1 MATDVNFG
9 LQQYSAFSPPSIG
22 ACLLWLDAADSNTIT
37 GSPVTQWRDKS
48 GRGSNAT
55 TGLGSVTAGTAIN
68 TLNTLR
74 FGFNQT
80 LNLSNF
86 QTFSTNNSIFYVIR
100 GVTSNTSGGGTGYFV
115 FSRTVDNFSVFSGNQ
130 QFDVYQNPGAGR
142 SYVTVMGSGGE
153 RNWGN
158 LSTTAFSSTSNIV
171 TTAGISYASVNG
183 TSQALVATAVVRN
196 TVATA
201 STYQIS
207 TSRNCCGD
215 VFTYDLGELIVY
227 DGTLSLG
234 EIQQVEG
241 YLARKWGF
249 TLPVGHPYRGVPPAM
264 RLFQTVDILAMS
276 PHLWFDA
283 ADSTTI
289 TGSPTVTQWSDKSG
303 RGCNATTGL
312 GSVTL
317 GTAINSS
324 NTLRFGL
331 NQTLNISNLT
341 MTNTNTSVVAIFRG
355 VTSNANPA
363 AGTGYFLFSRPADNF
378 LVYTGNQQFACYQ
391 NPASGISYA
400 FVMGPSTERNW
411 GQLSTTAFANR
422 VNIVS
427 ISGSNSADISGTSL
441 VTNQSNAVVSN
452 TVFTSTTYQISTSR
466 NCCGDVFTYDLGELI
481 VFDDAIST
489 GRSHQLQAYLARKW
503 GQTLTSGNFFS
514 RNPVLVPL
522 FVPTTLTGLAL
533 WLDGADSSTL
543 TLSGSSVTAWS
554 DKSGNSRNATGG
566 VSPTLGTNGVT
577 FNGTTQYLSTTY
589 SAVPAAESVFVVAT
603 WTGTTDRNY
612 CIIGTSA
619 TNGRGY
625 NVFRSGG
632 AAVIRWDRWGVAGY
646 AQTSGVQSNVQF
658 MSSAIFTGSAGTTG
672 LNGGSQSA
680 SAAFSFSGTGTTNIG
695 TGVLS
700 DYFTGTINE
709 VLCFSRALSTPQ
721 RQRVEGYLA
730 WKWGLSASLPTT
742 HPFSKFRP

>member
-48 GRGSNAT
+48 GRGSNAV

-68 TLNTLR
+68 SLNTLR
-74 FGFNQT
+74 FGLNQT

-86 QTFSTNNSIFYVIR
+86 QVFSTNNSIFYVIR
-100 GVTSNTSGGGTGYFV
+100 GVTSNTSGGGTGYWI
-115 FSRTVDNFSVFSGNQ
+115 FSRTADNFSNFTGNQ
-130 QFDVYQNPGAGR
+130 QFGSYQNPGAGR
-142 SYVTVMGSGGE
+142 SYVLVMGVGGE

-171 TTAGISYASVNG
+171 TTAGISYAAVNG
-183 TSQALVATAVVRN
+183 TSLPLVATAVVRN
-196 TVATA
+196 TVAAAT
-201 STYQIS
+201 TYQIS
-207 TSRNCCGD
+207 TSRNLGD

-249 TLPVGHPYRGVPPAM
+249 TLPVGHPYRGLPPAM
-264 RLFQTVDILAMS
+264 RLFQTVDIFAMS

-283 ADSTTI
+283 ADSSTI
-289 TGSPTVTQWSDKSG
+289 TGSPVTQWSDKSG

-312 GSVTL
+312 GSVVA

-341 MTNTNTSVVAIFRG
+341 MTNTNTSIVAIFRG
-355 VTSNANPA
+355 VTSNANPSS
-363 AGTGYFLFSRPADNF
+363 GTGYFFFSRPVDNF
-378 LVYTGNQQFACYQ
+378 SNFTGNQQFAVYQ
-391 NPASGISYA
+391 NPAAGISYA

-427 ISGSNSADISGTSL
+427 IAGSNSADISGTSL

-466 NCCGDVFTYDLGELI
+466 SLGDVFTYDLGELI
-481 VFDDAIST
+481 VFNDAIST
-489 GRSHQLQAYLARKW
+489 GRSHQLQAYLAAKW
-503 GQTLTSGNFFS
+503 GQTLASGNFFS

-522 FVPTTLTGLAL
+522 FVPTALTNCAL
-533 WLDGADSSTL
+533 WLDSADSSTI
-543 TLSGSSVTAWS
+543 TLSGGTVTAWN
-554 DKSGNSRNATGG
+554 DKSGNGRNATPGLGNILSADGG
-566 VSPTLGTNGVT
+566 LF
-577 FNGTTQYLSTTY
+577 FNGLSTYYNTSY
-589 SAVPAAESVFVVAT
+589 TGSPSAETVFLVGT

-612 CIIGTSA
+612 GLLGSTDS
-619 TNGRGY
+619 TNGRRY
-625 NVFRSGG
+625 AINRSGG
-632 AAVIRWDRWGVAGY
+632 VAVTRWEKSTTGFAPTTGPTANVRFM
-646 AQTSGVQSNVQF
+646 TSAV
-658 MSSAIFTGSAGTTG
+658 FTGSAGTTG
-672 LNGGSQSA
+672 LNGGTQSA
-680 SAAFSFSGTGTTNIG
+680 SAAFSFSGTSTTYIG
-695 TGVLS
+695 LGST
-700 DYFTGTINE
+700 YFLGTINE
-709 VLCFSRALSTPQ
+709 IVIYSTALSSPA

-730 WKWGLSASLPTT
+730 WKWGLQGSLPAT